1 MTGLRP
7 GHGRSSLNATGPNAV
22 NPRRVRN
29 DRARPTHTTRFV
41 ALAALGVLLGG
52 AAGRSP
58 GATVPVPDPA
68 PVLHGNHGPGGCPC
82 GMDCGTRCCCKPR
95 AAKVGRTSK
104 TDRPAAAAPRRA
116 APVRSNV
123 PCLNAAPCGGGTAVP
138 SSRPTLTQPFDPAAL
153 AATAAARVEPAGDR
167 LVPSGP
173 ADGPEPVPSRSDEP
187 PEPAPREG

>member
-1 MTGLRP
+1 MTGLLP

-22 NPRRVRN
+22 HPRRVLN

-41 ALAALGVLLGG
+41 AVAAFAVFLGG

-58 GATVPVPDPA
+58 GATVPDPA
-68 PVLHGNHGPGGCPC
+68 PAVHGHHGPGGCPC

-95 AAKVGRTSK
+95 AARVGRTSQAA
-104 TDRPAAAAPRRA
+104 RPAAAAPRRA
-116 APVRSNV
+116 GPVGSNV
-123 PCLNAAPCGGGTAVP
+123 PCLNAAPCGGGPAVP

-153 AATAAARVEPAGDR
+153 ASTAAARVEPAGDR
-167 LVPSGP
+167 LTPAGP
-173 ADGPEPVPSRSDEP
+173 VDRPEPVPSRTDEP